1 MNKKVVT
8 TDEQQL
14 IIDEPGNIV
23 ITARPGSGKTFTIV
37 EKIKLISNELL
48 DYQGVIAISFTRK
61 ASEEL
66 QIRCKIMNIAK
77 KCSFFGTIDKFYI
90 SQIICPF
97 AKHITNSNKKLEV
110 RDKIDNFPEYKGLE
124 EIRNGITEETKKLL
138 IQSLKDGNI
147 FLVTQKDPN
156 LELPEDKNDI
166 YSIGTICKIKQI
178 LKLPKGGATRVLV
191 EGIERAEVIDFI
203 VNEAF
208 LECNVKKILDKESDV
223 EDKEDTAFKNQL
235 IKAFDEYIY
244 ATECDESKVSSLID
258 QENNLSKISD
268 LVAAY
273 MQLSDEKKQIIL
285 ETIDVHE
292 RIEKLLIFIEEEIQ
306 IVQIEKEI
314 SNKVKTK
321 IDKSNKE
328 YFLREQIKAIQQEL
342 GEDEQ
347 AREVSKYVSYLRKS
361 KLSKQVKEKAQY
373 EIDRLLKANS
383 GDANYIRNYLDWL
396 IALPWG
402 KATKD
407 SFDID
412 KVSKVLDDEHYGLQE
427 VKERILE
434 YLAVKQYTKSLKG
447 PILCLVGPPG
457 VGKSSIAESIADSL
471 NRKFVR
477 ISLGGIKDEAEIRGH
492 RRTYIGAMP
501 GRIIYALKEA
511 KVNNPLILLDE
522 IDKLSN
528 DYKGNPADALL
539 EVLDPNQN
547 KTFRDS
553 FMEVDIDL
561 SNILFVTTANSLET
575 IPRALLD
582 RMEIIEVSGYTYE
595 EKFNIAKKH
604 LLKRVMKECNVDESK
619 IKISDNAIKE
629 IINGYTRESGVRS
642 LEREINKVV
651 RKSIIEL
658 IKSKKESI
666 KISSN
671 NLEKYLG
678 PIIYEFENKEKE
690 DKVGVVTGLAW
701 TAYGGDTLPVEVAVM
716 KGNGKLELTGQL
728 GDVMQESAK
737 TAYSYVR
744 ANSDKYN
751 ISEEFY
757 KKYDI
762 HIHVPEGA
770 VPKDGPSAGVTMVT
784 ALVSAL
790 SNKKVKGNVAMT
802 GEVTLTGRVLPIGG
816 VKEKCLAAHRIGIDT
831 IILPKENKKNV
842 NEIPPSIKSKLNLIF
857 ADKVEEVL
865 QNALIGVDISD
876 N

>member
-1 MNKKVVT
+1 MNS
-8 TDEQQL
+8 ESIL
-14 IIDEPGNIV
+14 LPV
-23 ITARPGSGKTFTIV
+23 IPLR
-37 EKIKLISNELL
+37 
-48 DYQGVIAISFTRK
+48 
-61 ASEEL
+61 
-66 QIRCKIMNIAK
+66 
-77 KCSFFGTIDKFYI
+77 
-90 SQIICPF
+90 
-97 AKHITNSNKKLEV
+97 
-110 RDKIDNFPEYKGLE
+110 
-124 EIRNGITEETKKLL
+124 GITIFPNMIIHFDIGREKSVASLE
-138 IQSLKDGNI
+138 QAMLKDGNI

-203 VNEAF
+203 VNETF

-268 LVAAY
+268 LVSAY

>member
-1 MNKKVVT
+1 MNS
-8 TDEQQL
+8 ESIL
-14 IIDEPGNIV
+14 LPV
-23 ITARPGSGKTFTIV
+23 IPLR
-37 EKIKLISNELL
+37 
-48 DYQGVIAISFTRK
+48 
-61 ASEEL
+61 
-66 QIRCKIMNIAK
+66 
-77 KCSFFGTIDKFYI
+77 
-90 SQIICPF
+90 
-97 AKHITNSNKKLEV
+97 
-110 RDKIDNFPEYKGLE
+110 
-124 EIRNGITEETKKLL
+124 GITIFPNMIIHFDIGREKSVASLE
-138 IQSLKDGNI
+138 QAMLKDGNI

-203 VNEAF
+203 VNETF

-244 ATECDESKVSSLID
+244 ATECDESKVSSLIE

-471 NRKFVR
+471 NRK
-477 ISLGGIKDEAEIRGH
+477 LGGIKDEAEIRGH

-642 LEREINKVV
+642 LEREINKVI

>member
-1 MNKKVVT
+1 MNS
-8 TDEQQL
+8 ESIL
-14 IIDEPGNIV
+14 LPV
-23 ITARPGSGKTFTIV
+23 IPLR
-37 EKIKLISNELL
+37 
-48 DYQGVIAISFTRK
+48 
-61 ASEEL
+61 
-66 QIRCKIMNIAK
+66 
-77 KCSFFGTIDKFYI
+77 
-90 SQIICPF
+90 
-97 AKHITNSNKKLEV
+97 
-110 RDKIDNFPEYKGLE
+110 
-124 EIRNGITEETKKLL
+124 GITIFPNMIIHFDIGREKSVASLE
-138 IQSLKDGNI
+138 QAMLKDGNI

-203 VNEAF
+203 VNETF

-285 ETIDVHE
+285 ETIDVYE

-642 LEREINKVV
+642 LEREINKVI

>member
-1 MNKKVVT
+1 MNS
-8 TDEQQL
+8 ESIL
-14 IIDEPGNIV
+14 LPV
-23 ITARPGSGKTFTIV
+23 IPLR
-37 EKIKLISNELL
+37 
-48 DYQGVIAISFTRK
+48 
-61 ASEEL
+61 
-66 QIRCKIMNIAK
+66 
-77 KCSFFGTIDKFYI
+77 
-90 SQIICPF
+90 
-97 AKHITNSNKKLEV
+97 
-110 RDKIDNFPEYKGLE
+110 
-124 EIRNGITEETKKLL
+124 GITIFPNMIIHFDIGREKSVASLE
-138 IQSLKDGNI
+138 QAMLKDGNI

-203 VNEAF
+203 VNETF

-328 YFLREQIKAIQQEL
+328 YILREQIKAIQQEL

-373 EIDRLLKANS
+373 EIDRLLKANY

-642 LEREINKVV
+642 LEREINKVI

>member
-1 MNKKVVT
+1 MNS
-8 TDEQQL
+8 ESIL
-14 IIDEPGNIV
+14 LPV
-23 ITARPGSGKTFTIV
+23 IPLR
-37 EKIKLISNELL
+37 
-48 DYQGVIAISFTRK
+48 
-61 ASEEL
+61 
-66 QIRCKIMNIAK
+66 
-77 KCSFFGTIDKFYI
+77 
-90 SQIICPF
+90 
-97 AKHITNSNKKLEV
+97 
-110 RDKIDNFPEYKGLE
+110 
-124 EIRNGITEETKKLL
+124 GITIFPNMIIHFDIGREKSVASLE
-138 IQSLKDGNI
+138 QAMLKDGNI

-178 LKLPKGGATRVLV
+178 LKLPKGGSTRVLV

>member
-1 MNKKVVT
+1 MNS
-8 TDEQQL
+8 ESIL
-14 IIDEPGNIV
+14 LPV
-23 ITARPGSGKTFTIV
+23 IPLR
-37 EKIKLISNELL
+37 
-48 DYQGVIAISFTRK
+48 
-61 ASEEL
+61 
-66 QIRCKIMNIAK
+66 
-77 KCSFFGTIDKFYI
+77 
-90 SQIICPF
+90 
-97 AKHITNSNKKLEV
+97 
-110 RDKIDNFPEYKGLE
+110 
-124 EIRNGITEETKKLL
+124 GITIFPNMIIHFDIGREKSVASLE
-138 IQSLKDGNI
+138 QAMLKDGNI

-203 VNEAF
+203 VNETF

-604 LLKRVMKECNVDESK
+604 LLKRVIKECNVDESK

-642 LEREINKVV
+642 LEREINKVI

>member
-1 MNKKVVT
+1 MNS
-8 TDEQQL
+8 ESIL
-14 IIDEPGNIV
+14 LPV
-23 ITARPGSGKTFTIV
+23 IPLR
-37 EKIKLISNELL
+37 
-48 DYQGVIAISFTRK
+48 
-61 ASEEL
+61 
-66 QIRCKIMNIAK
+66 
-77 KCSFFGTIDKFYI
+77 
-90 SQIICPF
+90 
-97 AKHITNSNKKLEV
+97 
-110 RDKIDNFPEYKGLE
+110 
-124 EIRNGITEETKKLL
+124 GITIFPNMIIHFDIGREKSVASLE
-138 IQSLKDGNI
+138 QAMLKDGNI

-244 ATECDESKVSSLID
+244 ATEWDESKVASLID

>member
-1 MNKKVVT
+1 MNS
-8 TDEQQL
+8 ESIL
-14 IIDEPGNIV
+14 LPV
-23 ITARPGSGKTFTIV
+23 IPLR
-37 EKIKLISNELL
+37 
-48 DYQGVIAISFTRK
+48 
-61 ASEEL
+61 
-66 QIRCKIMNIAK
+66 
-77 KCSFFGTIDKFYI
+77 
-90 SQIICPF
+90 
-97 AKHITNSNKKLEV
+97 
-110 RDKIDNFPEYKGLE
+110 
-124 EIRNGITEETKKLL
+124 GITIFPNMIIHFDIGREKSVASLE
-138 IQSLKDGNI
+138 QAMLKDGNI

-156 LELPEDKNDI
+156 LELPEIDPEIEDPKRNEI

-178 LKLPKGGATRVLV
+178 LKLPKGVTRVLV

-203 VNEAF
+203 VNETF

-831 IILPKENKKNV
+831 IILPKDNEKDII
-842 NEIPPSIKSKLNLIF
+842 EIPSTVKNKLNLIF
-857 ADKVEEVL
+857 AAHVEDVL
-865 QNALIGVDISD
+865 KNALIGVENID

>member
-1 MNKKVVT
+1 MNS
-8 TDEQQL
+8 ESIL
-14 IIDEPGNIV
+14 LPV
-23 ITARPGSGKTFTIV
+23 IPLR
-37 EKIKLISNELL
+37 
-48 DYQGVIAISFTRK
+48 
-61 ASEEL
+61 
-66 QIRCKIMNIAK
+66 
-77 KCSFFGTIDKFYI
+77 
-90 SQIICPF
+90 
-97 AKHITNSNKKLEV
+97 
-110 RDKIDNFPEYKGLE
+110 
-124 EIRNGITEETKKLL
+124 GITIFPNMIIHFDIGREKSVASLE
-138 IQSLKDGNI
+138 QAMLKDGNI

-203 VNEAF
+203 VNETF

-561 SNILFVTTANSLET
+561 SNMLFVTTANSLET

-642 LEREINKVV
+642 LEREINKVI

>member
-1 MNKKVVT
+1 MNS
-8 TDEQQL
+8 ESIL
-14 IIDEPGNIV
+14 LPV
-23 ITARPGSGKTFTIV
+23 IPLR
-37 EKIKLISNELL
+37 
-48 DYQGVIAISFTRK
+48 
-61 ASEEL
+61 
-66 QIRCKIMNIAK
+66 
-77 KCSFFGTIDKFYI
+77 
-90 SQIICPF
+90 
-97 AKHITNSNKKLEV
+97 
-110 RDKIDNFPEYKGLE
+110 
-124 EIRNGITEETKKLL
+124 GITIFPNMIIHFDIGREKSVASLE
-138 IQSLKDGNI
+138 QAMLKDGNI

-203 VNEAF
+203 VNETF

-604 LLKRVMKECNVDESK
+604 LLKRVMKECNVDEIK